1 MSWFWPVVLGLATM
15 WWMFSSVH
23 SLSSRNMAEGAS
35 RGTAVH
41 ERFPAL
47 WWRLGSPNALCW
59 RRHCVPCGA
68 AQRLPGLRWW
78 QMRRFSLAVFIGS
91 VPQTQVFAE
100 LECYF
105 PDSVAIGDDIHS
117 LCYPSS
123 FASSSLVFL
132 LCSLFRYSFLF
143 ASSILNFPSYVS
155 FEDLLQNSW
164 GLILFGSEPSPLSP
178 LPPSADVPQAG
189 PVLI

>member
-1 MSWFWPVVLGLATM
+1 
-15 WWMFSSVH
+15 MFSSVH

-35 RGTAVH
+35 RGTAVR

-47 WWRLGSPNALCW
+47 WRRLGRPNDLCW
-59 RRHCVPCGA
+59 RRHRVPCGA

-78 QMRRFSLAVFIGS
+78 QMRQFSLAVSIGS
-91 VPQTQVFAE
+91 IPRAQVFAE

-105 PDSVAIGDDIHS
+105 PDSVAIGDDRYS

-132 LCSLFRYSFLF
+132 LCSLFLYSFLF
-143 ASSILNFPSYVS
+143 TSSILNFLSHVS
-155 FEDLLQNSW
+155 FEDLLQNS
-164 GLILFGSEPSPLSP
+164 
-178 LPPSADVPQAG
+178 
-189 PVLI
+189 